1 MERGAIL
8 DAVRAQKRS
17 GVRRVASDA
26 LFVAAGASVGFEII
40 SLFRGRA
47 KKFAKIAIGVALA
60 GEAVAYAYDRIH
72 KPTPEQLIAATYHN
86 TQAVLDSATYGTD
99 VILDPEQ
106 NPVHPGPS
114 DTRFPYHA
122 IKRGFDVAFSS
133 AVVALGAVPMALM
146 CAAISVDT
154 PGAPIF
160 FNDRVGRYGLPLR
173 IFKLRTMIE
182 DAEDLDKYLT
192 EAQRR
197 QWHAEHKVDGDPR
210 VTSVGSFLRRT
221 SLDEMPQFLNVLLG
235 QMSVIGPRPVEPDEL
250 EAYGKSVTEFLSV
263 TPGITGWWQ
272 VKARNNACYDG
283 GRRQALELEYVRDR
297 SLSRDAEIFVETFG
311 AMFGKHKS
319 GR

>member
-1 MERGAIL
+1 MEKGAIL

-26 LFVAAGASVGFEII
+26 LFVTAGVSVGLEII
-40 SLFRGRA
+40 SLFRGQA
-47 KKFAKIAIGVALA
+47 KKFAKIAFGVALA

-106 NPVHPGPS
+106 NPVSPGPL

-133 AVVALGAVPMALM
+133 AVVALGAVPTALM

-173 IFKLRTMIE
+173 IFKLRTIIE
-182 DAEDLDKYLT
+182 DAEDLDQYLP

-197 QWHAEHKVDGDPR
+197 HWPADPQVAGDPR
-210 VTSVGSFLRRT
+210 VTSVARFCSCT
-221 SLDEMPQFLNVLLG
+221 S
-235 QMSVIGPRPVEPDEL
+235 IDEL
-250 EAYGKSVTEFLSV
+250 PPFFNVFL
-263 TPGITGWWQ
+263 G
-272 VKARNNACYDG
+272 
-283 GRRQALELEYVRDR
+283 
-297 SLSRDAEIFVETFG
+297 
-311 AMFGKHKS
+311 
-319 GR
+319 